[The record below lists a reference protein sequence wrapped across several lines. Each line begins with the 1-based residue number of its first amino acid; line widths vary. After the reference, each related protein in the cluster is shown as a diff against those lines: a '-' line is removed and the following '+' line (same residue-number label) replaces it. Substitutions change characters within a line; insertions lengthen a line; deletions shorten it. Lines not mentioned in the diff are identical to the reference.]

1 MKILFVF
8 GVCVLASVSGA
19 RSAEL
24 ASGGFPGAKPVVSP
38 GTAFIADGTIA
49 DQLTLSFDSTLDV
62 PDVDGLTIDYTNLNV
77 GRIVLSFTPR
87 QAALGSKYTDAGF
100 KPSDVQGHYVTSLY
114 GGEVGFYGGVSDLR
128 SAFALEPVTAWNVGA
143 SLGYAGFSV
152 RGGYIDSSTDGVMNA
167 MSSWQAGVAYK
178 TESVGVSLSYVASD
192 FGPGS
197 LVGLDRR
204 KWMVGGIYR
213 ISPAIQVDANAFYI
227 NRDVQKLALAP
238 PEQTGARV
246 GVRLNF

>member
-1 MKILFVF
+1 MNINLVS
-8 GVCVLASVSGA
+8 GVCALLAVHGA
-19 RSAEL
+19 QSAEL
-24 ASGGFPGAKPVVSP
+24 ASGGPPGVGPMASP
-38 GTAFIADGTIA
+38 ETAFITDGTIA
-49 DQLTLSFDSTLDV
+49 DQLTLSFDSTLNV
-62 PDVDGLTIDYTNLNV
+62 PDVEELTIDYKNPNV

-114 GGEVGFYGGVSDLR
+114 GGEVGFYGGVSDVR
-128 SAFALEPVTAWNVGA
+128 SAFALEPVTAWNIGA
-143 SLGYAGFSV
+143 SLGYGGFSV
-152 RGGYIDSSTDGVMNA
+152 RGGYIDSSTDGVLNA

-178 TESVGVSLSYVASD
+178 TDSVGVSLSYVASD
-192 FGPGS
+192 FEPGS
-197 LVGLDRR
+197 LIGLDRR

-227 NRDVQKLALAP
+227 NRDVRKLALAP

-246 GVRLNF
+246 GVRLKF